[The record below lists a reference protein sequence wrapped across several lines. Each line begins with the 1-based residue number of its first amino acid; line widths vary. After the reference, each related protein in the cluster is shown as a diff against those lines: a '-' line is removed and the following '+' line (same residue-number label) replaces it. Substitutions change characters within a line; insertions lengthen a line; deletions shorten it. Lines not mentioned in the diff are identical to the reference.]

1 MNKFHEIPITLER
14 YRYRQRTVVWPG
26 MLFIAL
32 ILVSAVF
39 GYFLQNSTINSPP
52 KTIPFIQ
59 APDDPIKSKPEQ
71 PGGMDVPNL
80 GVEVLNPDKF
90 NTAVVLGPPPEE
102 PVLLPETP
110 TTEDVAGIIQPPP
123 LSEPG
128 LEINPVPAE
137 TTDLKTTY
145 RVQIASVKSEW
156 EAKEEWKRLKRRYPV
171 LLQRLNLSVARA
183 DLGEKGVFYRL
194 LIDPLP
200 DKAAANEFCLS
211 AKKRKMACLIHTI
224 IE

>member
-1 MNKFHEIPITLER
+1 MANYRDLPIAFGNNR
-14 YRYRQRTVVWPG
+14 YHQRSTVR
-26 MLFIAL
+26 MLFTAL
-32 ILVSAVF
+32 ILISGVG
-39 GYFLQNSTINSPP
+39 GYLLYNTTTEAPP
-52 KTIPFIQ
+52 NGIPLIR
-59 APDDPIKSKPEQ
+59 AEEEPIKTKPEN

-102 PVLLPETP
+102 PALLPETP

-128 LEINPVPAE
+128 LEINPVPTE
-137 TTDLKTTY
+137 TTDLETTY

-156 EAKEEWKRLKRRYPV
+156 EAKDEWKRLKLRYPI
-171 LLQRLNLSVARA
+171 LLQRLNLSVARV

-194 LIDPLP
+194 LIGPLP
-200 DKAAANEFCLS
+200 NKAAANEFCLS
-211 AKKRKMACLIHTI
+211 AKNRKLACLIHTI